1 MLQSHRRPMTKNKE
15 RVDFLLRQ
23 LGKGFLFLIVIIG
36 GYILGSRYLGFDL
49 KEVMGSLYEEPEIVF
64 TIFLISEIVF
74 GIIPPEFF
82 MIWSQR
88 HQDMG
93 IFIDNVLVL
102 MSISYAAG
110 ILGYWFGAY
119 LNGTRAYTFV
129 RKRIFGKFEKH
140 FQEYGDFLVVVAAIT
155 PIPFSGICMLVG
167 SVHYP
172 FGKFLLIA
180 MARFLRFAVYASII
194 WQTRVT

>member
-1 MLQSHRRPMTKNKE
+1 MAKNKE
-15 RVDFLLRQ
+15 RADFLLRQ
-23 LGKGFLFLIVIIG
+23 LGKGFLFLIVVVG
-36 GYILGSRYLGFDL
+36 GYILISRYFGFDL
-49 KEVMGSLYEEPEIVF
+49 KEAMGPLYEEPGLVF
-64 TIFLISEIVF
+64 SIFLFSEVVF

-88 HQDMG
+88 HRDMG

-102 MSISYAAG
+102 MLVSYAAG
-110 ILGYWFGAY
+110 VIGYWFGAY

-140 FQEYGDFLVVVAAIT
+140 FQAYGGFLVVVAAIT

-172 FGKFLLIA
+172 FARFLIVA
-180 MARFLRFAVYASII
+180 MARFARFIVYASII
-194 WQTRVT
+194 WQVHVT